1 MTDEEI
7 YSLEPP
13 PKIPTSIATT
23 PDYRTLSAGLSAMNM
38 GDEETEKLYADQIL
52 FANNCK
58 ATMWRDAVFQVE
70 ICGCGHSGCADG
82 GWLTIRN
89 AGALILFLPNFP
101 KIITDDPYK
110 AFFHGPPSYVAY
122 KGIPA
127 VTPETYV
134 KLRQY
139 RSVPDLVRLA
149 RLSAC
154 EALRLVQILSPCF
167 SDTYRDEGWSRSLL
181 GDFPESITVDESRIL
196 AVSHGELD
204 DSLELLE
211 TILKLQ
217 TDTQRATEVR
227 KISADC
233 RVLTFYL
240 DATSCSNDAPSFP
253 EWPCLV
259 TSGSNVGMYLTDDY
273 WVDLGTLN

>member
-7 YSLEPP
+7 ESLEPP
-13 PKIPTSIATT
+13 PKATTNIAAT
-23 PDYRTLSAGLSAMNM
+23 PDYRAISAGLSAMNM
-38 GDEETEKLYADQIL
+38 GDEETDKLYADQTL
-52 FANNCK
+52 FVNNCR
-58 ATMWRDAVFQVE
+58 ASMWLDSVFQVE

-110 AFFHGPPSYVAY
+110 AFYHGPPSYVAF

-134 KLRQY
+134 KLRQFK
-139 RSVPDLVRLA
+139 SAPDLLRLA
-149 RLSAC
+149 RLTAC
-154 EALRLVQILSPCF
+154 ESLRLVQILSPCL
-167 SDTYRDEGWSRSLL
+167 SSTYRTEGWARSLL
-181 GDFPESITVDESRIL
+181 GDFPESIAIDDSRII

-204 DSLELLE
+204 DALKLLD

-217 TDTQRATEVR
+217 SDTQRTAEVR
-227 KISADC
+227 EINSDC

-240 DATSCSNDAPSFP
+240 DASSCSIDAPSFP

-259 TSGSNVGMYLTDDY
+259 ISGSNVGMYLTDEY
-273 WVDLGTLN
+273 WVDFGTLY